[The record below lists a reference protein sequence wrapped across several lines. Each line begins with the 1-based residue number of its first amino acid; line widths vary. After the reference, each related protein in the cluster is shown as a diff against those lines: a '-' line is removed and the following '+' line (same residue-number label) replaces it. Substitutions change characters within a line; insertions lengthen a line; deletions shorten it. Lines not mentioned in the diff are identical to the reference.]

1 MGILSYQKHLKNFK
15 QNLKSKNCKI
25 SIKLLPPILAF
36 IIKILSYLVRF
47 EFQISPKT
55 LEKIAHNETFIIAF
69 WHGELLLQPLVS
81 NKFLNRQQKVSVLIS
96 QHFDGDLIA
105 QTMQYFNIGSLRGS
119 SSKGGIRALLGAVK
133 KIENQ
138 EYIAI
143 TPDGPRGPYHS
154 VADGIVL
161 LSQKSKAPIVI
172 SRILYQNAWRFNS
185 WDRFQVPK
193 PFSKVICVIKEPLGV
208 ESLELAEA
216 KNLIQSKMEED
227 ELNQVL
233 RNIQ

>member
-15 QNLKSKNCKI
+15 QNLKSKNRKI

-69 WHGELLLQPLVS
+69 
-81 NKFLNRQQKVSVLIS
+81 SVLIS

-193 PFSKVICVIKEPLGV
+193 PFSKVICVVKEPLGV